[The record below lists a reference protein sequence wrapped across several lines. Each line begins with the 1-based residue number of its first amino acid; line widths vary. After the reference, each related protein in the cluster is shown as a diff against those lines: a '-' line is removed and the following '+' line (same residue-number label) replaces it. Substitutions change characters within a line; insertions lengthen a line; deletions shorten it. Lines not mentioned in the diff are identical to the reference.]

1 MTLPTSSSVSPDS
14 SVVPATIA
22 VENQTGWRSWLS
34 DISLISVAFIWG
46 INIPFMKNG
55 LDQMDWFAFNA
66 IRLVFSALV
75 LAGLASNEYRR
86 GHRPAATLRKRN
98 VLVYAVVVSGVY
110 QFLFLLGISRTTS
123 ANTALIIS
131 TIPMWTALA
140 ARVFLLERLKLL
152 AWFGL
157 VVAFAGT
164 LIVALQKPDLELG
177 RQTLIG
183 NLCIVGAALGWAA
196 GTVISRPLLKSISP
210 MQLSAWS
217 AVIALPFHVAIAAPA
232 LGESVKQLANPA
244 VLAILLYSGVFST
257 GLALPMWSF
266 GVRHAG
272 AARASAFQNLV
283 PVIAIASAWLVRG
296 EAAGWIQ
303 VVGGGLIIGGLV
315 IMRTAK

>member
-140 ARVFLLERLKLL
+140 ARVFLLE
-152 AWFGL
+152 
-157 VVAFAGT
+157 
-164 LIVALQKPDLELG
+164 
-177 RQTLIG
+177 
-183 NLCIVGAALGWAA
+183 
-196 GTVISRPLLKSISP
+196 
-210 MQLSAWS
+210 
-217 AVIALPFHVAIAAPA
+217 
-232 LGESVKQLANPA
+232 
-244 VLAILLYSGVFST
+244 
-257 GLALPMWSF
+257 
-266 GVRHAG
+266 
-272 AARASAFQNLV
+272 
-283 PVIAIASAWLVRG
+283 
-296 EAAGWIQ
+296 
-303 VVGGGLIIGGLV
+303 
-315 IMRTAK
+315 